1 MADSRN
7 EVGRIV
13 NRKEALR
20 ILGLDEE
27 ATPEDI
33 KIAYKE
39 TAQILHPDRFAT
51 NKKLQQRATEQF
63 KNLQEAYEFLSSA
76 KGSRA
81 SSRSRDAYASS
92 RASSR
97 SSSYSE
103 ESEVEAR
110 LAGLA
115 AAKTQL
121 VAQRDVA
128 YDQRRNGATMAG
140 IGALV
145 ALVCGRKLGVLGIV
159 AAIASVAA
167 ISGVVQVVSAQRE
180 IAVLNDRIAE
190 IVAEQKRLK
199 QQLEDLG

>member
-1 MADSRN
+1 M
-7 EVGRIV
+7 

-27 ATPEDI
+27 ATSEDI
-33 KIAYKE
+33 KIAYRE
-39 TAQILHPDRFAT
+39 TAQILHPDRFAS
-51 NKKLQQRATEQF
+51 NKKLQNRATEQF
-63 KNLQEAYEFLSSA
+63 KTLQEAYEFLSDA
-76 KGSRA
+76 K
-81 SSRSRDAYASS
+81 RSRGSSS

-97 SSSYSE
+97 TCDSRSSSDYSTRASSCGE
-103 ESEVEAR
+103 TSEIEAR

-115 AAKTQL
+115 AAKSQL

-128 YDQRRNGATMAG
+128 YDQRRNGAVMTG

-159 AAIASVAA
+159 AAIAGVAA
-167 ISGVVQVVSAQRE
+167 VSGIVQAVNAQRE
-180 IAVLNDRIAE
+180 IAMLNGHIAE
-190 IVAEQKRLK
+190 IVAERKRLK

>member
-1 MADSRN
+1 MADSRD
-7 EVGRIV
+7 EVERIV

-81 SSRSRDAYASS
+81 SSRSRDAYAGS
-92 RASSR
+92 RASSCA
-97 SSSYSE
+97 SSYSE

-128 YDQRRNGATMAG
+128 YDQRRNGITMAG

-167 ISGVVQVVSAQRE
+167 ISGIVQVVSAQRE
-180 IAVLNDRIAE
+180 ITVLNDRIAE